1 MQLAGV
7 GLRLT
12 SGWAHLSP
20 VAQTKVLRVANL
32 ETSAMSKDLV
42 QDSTEVRIVL
52 AGCLTCT
59 VSVIWFDE

>member
-1 MQLAGV
+1 VQLAGV

-12 SGWAHLSP
+12 SGWAHLNP

-32 ETSAMSKDLV
+32 ETSAKSKDFA

-52 AGCLTCT
+52 EGCLTRT
-59 VSVIWFDE
+59 VSVVCFDE